1 MSLNDK
7 KLEKL
12 DAAIRAQY
20 VLKDLNSGLNT
31 ALAVLEL
38 LNCGPTLS
46 TEDISLTKIQLPN
59 AERYDHWFQPHPF
72 FKSNRSCFELVDSTG
87 LPIQAKFYWLQ
98 KKSKMAISGGVH
110 FSPNW
115 EDSEFTR
122 IEGYKV
128 GIDFF
133 LSPMADSLLIVLSD
147 RGNLRIVELN
157 EWLRSTQ
164 VEIFSTWNQ
173 MTVDISAELLHSTL
187 WKSFQLQAVN
197 EKFYIGIVNAFT
209 ELVQHFHS
217 SVKEI
222 DEVDSKQFV
231 NRLIGRLLFCWF
243 LKKRDVLDVEQRYF
257 AIDDLSATDYY
268 HARLEPLFFLTLN
281 TPLDTRADTL
291 ALYLKKS
298 KKYLGGENQSLM
310 QIDLKTPYLNGGLF
324 DPHEND
330 FFQNDIL
337 SFPDGYFKRLFEHFD
352 SYNFTTDESSPE
364 YEQVAIDPEMLG
376 KVFESLLASFIDETG
391 SAERSARGTFYT
403 PREIVSQM
411 CRETLRDTLKSKFP
425 NDVKIGES
433 IDSLIDTSLSNWA
446 ISGTNSKRDSIKDH
460 GPKLIKA
467 LTSISVIDPACGSG
481 AFPIGMLNELIR
493 IHQRLAPGADHY
505 ELKIS
510 YLRDAIFGVDIEPM
524 AIEICR
530 LRAWLS
536 ILVDSPMDLEIEPLP
551 NLDFKFV
558 AADSLTKLPEGET
571 RTLFGDNDLEDA
583 LAKIRIDYFD
593 AKDSKQKV
601 ILKSLYENKIKET
614 FEISSTTTRESL
626 IRSFNP
632 FESTHCATF
641 FDPVTFF
648 GLEHF
653 DIVIG
658 NPPYVDSKTMTS
670 KYPDA
675 RKYISKNYRA
685 ATGNWDLFVPFIERG
700 LDLTA
705 EGGSLSYIVK
715 NNLYGSKYAEV
726 IRSMMMQ
733 NKIVELQEF
742 RKVKVFED
750 AGVLPTIFRLS
761 KCTEK
766 IDVKVSIMD
775 SMRKSGEVFVIDK
788 DKFYSSHNWIP
799 FLSDEQT
806 RAILEKMNDNKRL
819 RNLEVIV
826 VAGAAV
832 DEAYK
837 MREFVK
843 EGKTPFKDCKKL
855 LNTGTLD
862 PYVSKW
868 GEIPTKYLK
877 SVYDFPVVSDTD
889 LKKWSPTRF
898 EQICKPKLIISGIR
912 TLEAFFD
919 EGGEF
924 IPGIPTT
931 IIYFPFES
939 DNLVLK
945 ILAMLL
951 NSKTASFWFFKTYS
965 SGGMGGGGGTISPKD
980 LALIPFPNLSIKQM
994 KELASKYDDF
1004 VQSPSLAKLET
1015 IDKKISELYGLTPE
1029 EFDFLEGNP
1038 SI

>member
-1 MSLNDK
+1 MSLNNS
-7 KLEKL
+7 KLEML
-12 DAAIRAQY
+12 DLAIRAQY
-20 VLKDLNSGLNT
+20 KARDLASGLNT
-31 ALAVLEL
+31 AVAVLEL
-38 LNCGPTLS
+38 LNCAPMTS

-59 AERYDHWFQPHPF
+59 SERYDHWFQPHPF
-72 FKSNRSCFELVDSTG
+72 FKSNRSCFELIDSEVIP
-87 LPIQAKFYWLQ
+87 LQAKFYWLQ

-115 EDSEFTR
+115 EDGEFTR
-122 IEGYKV
+122 TEGYKI

-133 LSPMADSLLIVLSD
+133 LSPNAESLLIVLSD
-147 RGNLRIVELN
+147 RGNLRIVELS

-164 VEIFSTWNQ
+164 VEIFTLWTQ
-173 MTVDISAELLHSTL
+173 TTEGISADILHSTL

-197 EKFYIGIVNAFT
+197 EKFYIGVVNAFT
-209 ELVQHFHS
+209 ELVQHFDVN
-217 SVKEI
+217 VKSLG
-222 DEVDSKQFV
+222 EVDSKQFV

-243 LKKRDVLDVEQRYF
+243 LKKRDVLDQEQRYF
-257 AIDDLSATDYY
+257 DTDNLSATDYY

-281 TPLDTRADTL
+281 TPTESRAE
-291 ALYLKKS
+291 ALKQFILKS
-298 KKYLGGENQSLM
+298 KSFLSKGKQALLK
-310 QIDLKTPYLNGGLF
+310 IDLKTPYLNGGLF
-324 DPHEND
+324 EAHEND
-330 FFQNDIL
+330 YFQLDFL
-337 SFPDGYFKRLFEHFD
+337 KFPDGYFSRLFEHFD

-411 CRETLRDTLKSKFP
+411 CRETLRDTLKAKFP
-425 NDVKIGES
+425 GDMKMGES
-433 IDSLIDTSLSNWA
+433 IDSLIDTSLSDWA
-446 ISGTNSKRDSIKDH
+446 IGGTNSKRDSIKDY

-467 LTSISVIDPACGSG
+467 LTSVSVIDPACGSG

-493 IHQRLAPGADHY
+493 LHQRLEPGVDHY

-558 AADSLTKLPEGET
+558 AADSLTKLPDGET
-571 RTLFGDNDLEDA
+571 KTLFGDNDLEEA
-583 LAKIRIDYFD
+583 LAKIRTEYFD
-593 AKDSKQKV
+593 AKNSKQKLK
-601 ILKSLYENKIKET
+601 LKSMYEDKIKET

-632 FESTHCATF
+632 FESTHGATF
-641 FDPVTFF
+641 FDPATFF
-648 GLEHF
+648 GLDRF

-670 KYPDA
+670 KYPEA

-705 EGGSLSYIVK
+705 DGGSLSYIVK
-715 NNLYGSKYAEV
+715 NNLYGAKYAEE
-726 IRSMMMQ
+726 IRNLMMK

-761 KCTEK
+761 KSTEK

-775 SMRKSGEVFVIDK
+775 SMRHSGEIFIIDK
-788 DKFYSSHNWIP
+788 DKFYSSQNWIP
-799 FLSDEQT
+799 FLSDEKT
-806 RAILEKMNDNKRL
+806 RAILEKMNANKRL

-826 VAGAAV
+826 GAGAAV

-843 EGKTPFKDCKKL
+843 EGKNPFNDCKKL
-855 LNTGTLD
+855 INTGTLD

-877 SVYDFPVVSDTD
+877 NVYDFPVVSDKE

-919 EGGEF
+919 ESGEF

-931 IIYFPFES
+931 IIYFPFET
-939 DNLVLK
+939 DNHLLK
-945 ILAMLL
+945 MLTMLL
-951 NSKTASFWFFKTYS
+951 NSKTVSFWFFKTFS

-980 LALIPFPNLSIKQM
+980 LTLIPVPKLTIKQM
-994 KELASKYDDF
+994 KELEVTYDDY
-1004 VQSPSLAKLET
+1004 VQSPSSAKFDS
-1015 IDKKISELYGLTPE
+1015 IDKKISELYGLTSE
-1029 EFDFLEGNP
+1029 EFDFLKSNQ

>member
-20 VLKDLNSGLNT
+20 ISRDLNSGLNT

-38 LNCGPTLS
+38 LNCAPTLS

-173 MTVDISAELLHSTL
+173 MTVEISAELLHSTL

-217 SVKEI
+217 NVKEL

-257 AIDDLSATDYY
+257 AIDDLLATDYY

-281 TPLDTRADTL
+281 TPLDARADTL
-291 ALYLKKS
+291 ALHLKKS
-298 KKYLGGENQSLM
+298 KKYLRVEQQSLM
-310 QIDLKTPYLNGGLF
+310 QIDLNTPYLNGGLF
-324 DPHEND
+324 DSHEND

-337 SFPDGYFKRLFEHFD
+337 SFPDGYFNRLFEHFD

-411 CRETLRDTLKSKFP
+411 CRETLRDTLKAKFA
-425 NDVKIGES
+425 DDLKMGES
-433 IDSLIDTSLSNWA
+433 IDLLIDTSLSNWA
-446 ISGTNSKRDSIKDH
+446 IGGTNSKRDSIKDN
-460 GPKLIKA
+460 GPKLVKA
-467 LTSISVIDPACGSG
+467 LSEISVIDPACGSG

-493 IHQRLAPGADHY
+493 LHQRLVPSADHY

-536 ILVDSPMDLEIEPLP
+536 ILVDSPIDVVIAPLP
-551 NLDFKFV
+551 NLDFKFI
-558 AADSLTKLPEGET
+558 AADSLTKLPEGNA
-571 RTLFGDNDLEDA
+571 RTLFGDNELEDS
-583 LAKIRIDYFD
+583 LDEIRIEFFD
-593 AKDSKQKV
+593 AKDAKKKEK
-601 ILKSLYENKIKET
+601 LKSLYEKKINET
-614 FEISSTTTRESL
+614 FEISSTTAREAL

-632 FESTHCATF
+632 FETSKCATF
-641 FDPVTFF
+641 FDPMVLF
-648 GLEHF
+648 GRENF
-653 DIVIG
+653 DIVLG
-658 NPPYVDSKTMTS
+658 NPPYVDSEMMTV
-670 KYPDA
+670 KFPDF
-675 RKYISKNYRA
+675 RNYLKNAYEST
-685 ATGNWDLFVPFIERG
+685 TGNWDLFIPFIERG
-700 LDLTA
+700 ISLTA
-705 EGGSLSYIVK
+705 NNGSLSFIVK
-715 NNLYGSKYAEV
+715 NNLYGAKYADT
-726 IRSMMMQ
+726 IRQMMMKQ
-733 NKIVELQEF
+733 NIVELQEF
-742 RKVKVFED
+742 STVKVFED
-750 AGVLPTIFRLS
+750 ADVLPTVFRLS
-761 KCTEK
+761 KSPKQTPVK
-766 IDVKVSIMD
+766 ISLMETVTNP
-775 SMRKSGEVFVIDK
+775 GNVFQIEPEI
-788 DKFYSSHNWIP
+788 FYATSNWIP
-799 FLSDEQT
+799 FLSDENT
-806 RAILEKMNDNKRL
+806 RSILTKMDGFKRL
-819 RNLEVIV
+819 RDLGLNI
-826 VAGAAV
+826 GAAATV
-832 DEAYK
+832 GEAYELKAFVEEGNPPYKNVKK
-837 MREFVK
+837 MI
-843 EGKTPFKDCKKL
+843 
-855 LNTGTLD
+855 NTGTID
-862 PYVSKW
+862 RYVSLW
-868 GEIPTKYLK
+868 GKRPTKYLK
-877 SVYDFPVVSDTD
+877 DDYENPVVKDSKIKSIN
-889 LKKWSPTRF
+889 LNRFAQCASPK
-898 EQICKPKLIISGIR
+898 IIISGIR
-912 TLEAFFD
+912 SLEAFLD
-919 EGGEF
+919 KEAEYLAGKSTS
-924 IPGIPTT
+924 IM
-931 IIYFPFES
+931 YFQVEE
-939 DNLVLK
+939 DLRTLK
-945 ILAMLL
+945 IVTMIL
-951 NSKTASFWFFKTYS
+951 NSRPASFWFFKTFS
-965 SGGMGGGGGTISPKD
+965 AGGMSGGGGSISPKD
-980 LALIPFPNLSIKQM
+980 LALIPVPAFKERDMINLEKLYDSYVQNMNASAYEIIDRK
-994 KELASKYDDF
+994 LA
-1004 VQSPSLAKLET
+1004 
-1015 IDKKISELYGLTPE
+1015 ELYGLTEE
-1029 EFDFLEGNP
+1029 EFEFATKN
-1038 SI
+1038 ITV

>member
-20 VLKDLNSGLNT
+20 VSRDLNSGLNT

-38 LNCGPTLS
+38 LNCAPTLS

-72 FKSNRSCFELVDSTG
+72 FKSNRSCFELVDSTE

-98 KKSKMAISGGVH
+98 KKSKIAISGGVH

-173 MTVDISAELLHSTL
+173 MTAEISAGVLHSTL

-197 EKFYIGIVNAFT
+197 EKFYVGIVNAFT

-217 SVKEI
+217 NVKEI
-222 DEVDSKQFV
+222 DEIDSKQFV

-281 TPLDTRADTL
+281 TPVDARADTL

-298 KKYLGGENQSLM
+298 KKYLGVDKQSLM

-324 DPHEND
+324 DSHEND

-337 SFPDGYFKRLFEHFD
+337 SFPDGYFNRLFEHFD

-411 CRETLRDTLKSKFP
+411 CRETLRDTLKAKFP
-425 NDVKIGES
+425 DDVKVGDS

-446 ISGTNSKRDSIKDH
+446 IGGTNSKRDSIKDH

-467 LTSISVIDPACGSG
+467 LTSITVIDPACGSG

-493 IHQRLAPGADHY
+493 IHQRLIPGADHY

-558 AADSLTKLPEGET
+558 SADSLTKLPEGET

-583 LAKIRIDYFD
+583 LAKIRIEYFD
-593 AKDSKQKV
+593 VKNSKQKDM
-601 ILKSLYENKIKET
+601 LKSLYENKIRET

-632 FESTHCATF
+632 FESTQCATF
-641 FDPVTFF
+641 FDPATFF

-658 NPPYVDSKTMTS
+658 NPPYVDSKTMSS
-670 KYPDA
+670 KYPEA

-715 NNLYGSKYAEV
+715 NNLYGSKYAEE
-726 IRSMMMQ
+726 IRSMMMK

-761 KCTEK
+761 KCTKK

-775 SMRKSGEVFVIDK
+775 SMRQSGDVFVIDK

-799 FLSDEQT
+799 FLSDEET
-806 RAILEKMNDNKRL
+806 RAILEKMNNNKRL
-819 RNLEVIV
+819 RNLEIV
-826 VAGAAV
+826 VGAGAAV

-868 GEIPTKYLK
+868 GEVPTKYLK

-939 DNLVLK
+939 DNHLLK
-945 ILAMLL
+945 ILTMLL
-951 NSKTASFWFFKTYS
+951 NSKAASFWFFKTYS

-980 LALIPFPNLSIKQM
+980 LALIPVPDVSIKQM
-994 KELASKYDDF
+994 KELAGAYDDF
-1004 VQSPSLAKLET
+1004 VQSPSLAKFES

-1029 EFDFLEGNP
+1029 EFDFLQGNQ